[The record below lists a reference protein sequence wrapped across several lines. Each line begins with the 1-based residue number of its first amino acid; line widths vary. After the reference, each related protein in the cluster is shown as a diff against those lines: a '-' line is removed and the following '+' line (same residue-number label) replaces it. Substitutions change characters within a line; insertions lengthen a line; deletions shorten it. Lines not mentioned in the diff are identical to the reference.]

1 MLCTRNSHDSTSRSP
16 ASFPVDTVR
25 AETPACEDL
34 AHLNNAGCALPPLAV
49 LDVQLDYLRLEATIG
64 GYEAA
69 TECADDLE
77 GFYTSTA
84 KLLNCSPEEIAL
96 TRGASESWWRAFLSV
111 PLNPGDRVLAGR
123 HEFIASGLGL
133 IQAKEAGIDVQFI
146 PDDGNGLTDLEA
158 LEAMLDERVK
168 LVCVTQLPMS
178 NGLINPAAQIGSLVK
193 QAGALYLLDSC
204 QAVGQL
210 HVDVEQLQC
219 DFLTATGRKWL
230 RGPRGTGFLYVRG
243 SVMDSLRTPI
253 MSDGMSATWLTP
265 DSFEM
270 MPSAKRFEFAEISY
284 AGKLGLATA
293 IDYALD
299 LGFQAISERVQHL
312 AQMLRGELS
321 AIPGISVH
329 DVGTTQSG
337 IVTFN
342 IASIEAAIVSRRANE
357 RGINVGAPPA
367 QASLLDMQR
376 TAVPSLVRASPHY
389 YNTEEELEGLIAVC
403 HELSSTS

>member
-1 MLCTRNSHDSTSRSP
+1 MPPTTDGPDP
-16 ASFPVDTVR
+16 ASNTDAPFPVDAVRSDTV
-25 AETPACEDL
+25 ACGDL
-34 AHLNNAGCALPPLAV
+34 AHLNNAGCALPPQPV
-49 LDVQLDYLRLEATIG
+49 LNVQIDYLKLEATIG

-69 TECADDLE
+69 TARAEGLE
-77 GFYTSTA
+77 GLYSSTA
-84 KLLNCSPEEIAL
+84 RLLNCSAEEIAL

-111 PLNPGDRVLAGR
+111 PLKPGDRVLAGR

-133 IQAKEAGIDVQFI
+133 IQAQEAGIDVQFI
-146 PDDGNGLTDLEA
+146 PDDGYGLTDLAA
-158 LEAMLDERVK
+158 LASMLDERVK

-178 NGLINPAAQIGSLVK
+178 NGLINPAAEIGRLVK

-210 HVDVEQLQC
+210 PVDVDELHC

-230 RGPRGTGFLYVRG
+230 RGPRGTGFLYVRD

-265 DSFEM
+265 ESFEP

-299 LGFQAISERVQHL
+299 LGMQAISERVQHL
-312 AQMLRGELS
+312 ARTLRHELKT
-321 AIPGISVH
+321 IPGVTIH
-329 DVGTTQSG
+329 DAGTVQSG

-342 IASIEAAIVSRRANE
+342 ISGVEAAVVSRQANE
-357 RGINVGAPPA
+357 HRINVGAPPA

-389 YNTEEELEGLIAVC
+389 YNTEDELERFVAVC
-403 HELSSTS
+403 KQLPSTP